1 MTAVPGSKSFFG
13 FSEKKFSARVGDATN
28 RKRVSGVE
36 AAPDGRNGD
45 RVREM

>member
-36 AAPDGRNGD
+36 AAPDGCNGD